1 MGVSINNNRYNLTP
15 REIEVLKL
23 LAKTY
28 SNPQIA
34 DELCISTHTAKAHV
48 CSILHKMKVDDRL
61 KALVKCFEEH
71 LI

>member
-1 MGVSINNNRYNLTP
+1 MINDDNNKYNFTK
-15 REIEVLKL
+15 RELEVLKL

-61 KALVKCFEEH
+61 KAVVKSIEEN